1 MKPDYRKYDE
11 VYRLGMYCIFVL
23 IVIMHLWQQTLY
35 SVRVNSINDK
45 RLSSF
50 NIAVMQGQFSK

>member
-23 IVIMHLWQQTLY
+23 IVIYAFMTTNPN
-35 SVRVNSINDK
+35 SVRVNSIND
-45 RLSSF
+45 RL
-50 NIAVMQGQFSK
+50 VLMLQ

>member
-23 IVIMHLWQQTLY
+23 IVIYAFMQRTL
-35 SVRVNSINDK
+35 
-45 RLSSF
+45 
-50 NIAVMQGQFSK
+50 IALGLTR